1 MENRLCCLLRRL
13 VAFTFR
19 RLYKPPPFKHMTN
32 SIPNGNLS
40 CLIQR
45 KNNKYRAIFI
55 TKLTKQG
62 KTQNSS
68 WKAAPHSEL
77 DSERPAFLRTPGWVG
92 RIHQIKFYTF
102 CKFCDNSYLCR
113 VKKLSTIISP
123 IATELAQFEVFFE
136 QTMKA
141 ETEPMDDIMRY
152 VQESRGKRLRPILVL
167 LSAKLFG
174 EVNERTLR
182 AATFVEMMHSAT
194 LIHDDVVD
202 DADQRRGKA
211 SVKAQF
217 GNHSAV
223 LAGDYLLAK
232 AMLLLS
238 QPDEYNILQE
248 MLRTAAAMSEG
259 ELLQNASRSLS
270 LSKGRDKKVES
281 SIGRPFDPSTSSGL
295 RDLNYLDII
304 IRKTATLL
312 RACCVIGAFS
322 VNATHEQVQQMAD
335 FGLNFGI
342 LFQLRDD
349 MIDGENVEQAQA
361 LLPVYY
367 EKTMKALEGFP
378 PSETT
383 EALRDLTVF
392 CAERE
397 E

>member
-1 MENRLCCLLRRL
+1 MEHIIE
-13 VAFTFR
+13 
-19 RLYKPPPFKHMTN
+19 P
-32 SIPNGNLS
+32 I
-40 CLIQR
+40 
-45 KNNKYRAIFI
+45 RA
-55 TKLTKQG
+55 
-62 KTQNSS
+62 
-68 WKAAPHSEL
+68 
-77 DSERPAFLRTPGWVG
+77 
-92 RIHQIKFYTF
+92 
-102 CKFCDNSYLCR
+102 
-113 VKKLSTIISP
+113 
-123 IATELAQFEVFFE
+123 ELAQFEVFFE

-232 AMLLLS
+232 AILLFSNLK
-238 QPDEYNILQE
+238 DIDILNE

-259 ELLQNASRSLS
+259 ELLQNATRSLS
-270 LSKGRDKKVES
+270 PSKGRDKEVEAYRN
-281 SIGRPFDPSTSSGL
+281 RPFDKL

-304 IRKTATLL
+304 TRKTATLL
-312 RACCVIGAFS
+312 RSCCVAGALS
-322 VNATHEQVQQMAD
+322 VDATQEQVQQMAD
-335 FGLNFGI
+335 FGINFGI

-349 MIDGENVEQAQA
+349 MLDGENVEQAQA

-367 EKTMKALEGFP
+367 EKTMKALEGFE

>member
-1 MENRLCCLLRRL
+1 M
-13 VAFTFR
+13 
-19 RLYKPPPFKHMTN
+19 K
-32 SIPNGNLS
+32 NL
-40 CLIQR
+40 
-45 KNNKYRAIFI
+45 NNII
-55 TKLTKQG
+55 T
-62 KTQNSS
+62 
-68 WKAAPHSEL
+68 
-77 DSERPAFLRTPGWVG
+77 
-92 RIHQIKFYTF
+92 
-102 CKFCDNSYLCR
+102 
-113 VKKLSTIISP
+113 P
-123 IATELAQFEVFFE
+123 IAAELTQFEVFFE

-141 ETEPMDDIMRY
+141 ETEPMDSIMRY
-152 VQESRGKRLRPILVL
+152 VQESQGKRLRPILVL
-167 LSAKLFG
+167 LSAKRFG

-232 AMLLLS
+232 AILLLS
-238 QPDEYNILQE
+238 HPSDSPLLNE

-259 ELLQNASRSLS
+259 ELMQGTVGLSYHGSRNGNRIESGCHDVTALQ
-270 LSKGRDKKVES
+270 
-281 SIGRPFDPSTSSGL
+281 TQ
-295 RDLNYLDII
+295 YLDII
-304 IRKTATLL
+304 TRKTATLL
-312 RACCVIGAFS
+312 RSCCVAGALS
-322 VNATHEQVQQMAD
+322 VDATTEQVGLIAD

-349 MIDGENVEQAQA
+349 MLDGENVEQAQA

-367 EKTMKALEGFP
+367 EKTMKALEGFE
-378 PSETT
+378 PSEIT